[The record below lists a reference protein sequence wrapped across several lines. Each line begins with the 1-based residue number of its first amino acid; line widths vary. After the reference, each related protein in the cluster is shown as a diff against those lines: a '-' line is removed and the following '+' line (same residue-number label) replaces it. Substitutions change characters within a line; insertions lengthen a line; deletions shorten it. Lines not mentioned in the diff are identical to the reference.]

1 METKLCKNCNQE
13 KILDLMV
20 KKQGSYRFQCKECR
34 NRLAREKIQSDP
46 VFRENERLRGKEKY
60 QNNKEKHCQITK
72 KYYEENL
79 EWRKE
84 LHLKKT
90 YGITMEDKIKMR
102 DYQNNKCYIC
112 ENIFDNDKSAF
123 VDHCHVTKKVRGLLC
138 HHCNS
143 GLGYFK
149 DNINY
154 LKKAIQYLEK

>member
-1 METKLCKNCNQE
+1 MIRYLGKMKDCVENKNM
-13 KILDLMV
+13 K
-20 KKQGSYRFQCKECR
+20 
-34 NRLAREKIQSDP
+34 
-46 VFRENERLRGKEKY
+46 
-60 QNNKEKHCQITK
+60 ITK

-84 LHLKKT
+84 LHLKNT

-123 VDHCHVTKKVRGLLC
+123 VDHCHLTKKVRGLLC

-149 DNINY
+149 DNVNY